1 MNNNQST
8 EADILGLLEYFKPA
22 KGSIPKALVDKTY
35 SVLGNVNA
43 NIRKEAIEWLL
54 KNCKRNFGYDV
65 PDLYQAVNEAKGYTT
80 SYIPAENWKCEACGL
95 EFKYVQGADEDD
107 MIDKGLFD
115 RCPRC
120 MFDVQISKS
129 ARHPFNQTE
138 AARKHYRECIID
150 HLKRWETQRDGKWW
164 FNKQS
169 WIEQREALKKRET
182 DKKGKDL
189 VRILDQSQ
197 EIKAIVDRILKKN
210 YERNLVPEQKA
221 SGD

>member
-1 MNNNQST
+1 MSSK
-8 EADILGLLEYFKPA
+8 AVDDACIFDMIEYYKNA
-22 KGSIPKALVDKTY
+22 KGGIPQTVQDKAY
-35 SVLGNVNA
+35 SVLMSVSLDV
-43 NIRKEAIEWLL
+43 RKKAIDWMYEH
-54 KNCKRNFGYDV
+54 CKRNFGFDMS
-65 PDLYQAVNEAKGYTT
+65 DLYQAVNEAKGYTT
-80 SYIPAENWKCEACGL
+80 SYIPAEDWKCEACGL
-95 EFKYVQGADEDD
+95 EFKYVQGTDEDD

-120 MFDVQISKS
+120 MFDVQITKS
-129 ARHPFNQTE
+129 AQHSINQTE
-138 AARKHYRECIID
+138 SAKKRYHECIVD